1 MSEIKRVKIQSFI
14 ESQIPE
20 FLNSESPLFKEFLEQ
35 YYISQEYQTG
45 VVDLSSNLQKY
56 KSIDNFNTETF
67 YSLIGIC
74 TLTSDLASFEDT
86 LYVNHTKG
94 FPQQYG
100 LLKIDD
106 EIITY
111 TGITT
116 NSFTGCVRGFCGIEQ
131 NTNNESFKFSSTD
144 SSDHTKGSQVNNLNI
159 LFFQKLFKKF
169 KTQFLPGFE
178 DRSFANGV
186 NLQTIL
192 SRAKDFYI
200 SKGTDISFKI
210 LFSVLFNESVS
221 VIKPQDYIISSSS
234 NDYLVTKNIL
244 VEQILRDANLKVS
257 DSILRKELKGKII
270 FQTTSSNKTASASIY
285 NVEYRPVNSNDF
297 VYNSIGVGQTTQKN
311 YTIKDFYEI
320 ALDSTSFILD
330 FKSTKKTKVLENTSK
345 NSNSILV
352 DSTIGFKKSGTLL
365 IKPKNLSNPIILSY
379 TDKTINEFLNV
390 TGLTID
396 LDYGAEIFEEEF
408 LYSYLNNGSK
418 VEFRLI
424 NIIDNIDYEKT
435 SNLRVNDKIQ
445 LSSFGIDL
453 NDKLEFNNWIYNIPT
468 THDIKSIDKTRIYF
482 YETLNFLI
490 GDKIVLFNPNSPNI
504 SEVKVEIEGFGFNRF
519 GYFVDVKDTEEDISK
534 KIKVKR
540 VVHKASN
547 NNNYFSN
554 ISVFPT
560 GVQNSYVDYNNENF
574 YIASSGLPNYD
585 IYATDRK
592 IFVSAGIGVSVLN
605 CPNHKFITGEKIFY
619 NPNSKNIGIETSAY
633 FVTKVDEDNIK
644 LSYSNS
650 DVFFKSRES
659 YVYTKSSISG
669 DYIVKFD
676 FQNKTL
682 NHQKLFKK
690 FNLTKKLNKFST
702 KNDKSTIDKATGI
715 LINGVEVFSPT
726 LYDENIYYGKVDSVK
741 IVSEGNGYDV
751 INFSGLGVTDSSGH
765 NAELKAHLTGS
776 LSEVKILRPGIG
788 YSRKPKITLSGGNG
802 SGAVLESNLVKTNII
817 SNFKASTA
825 VSIGFTTIDFINGH
839 NFDDAEE
846 VSYIN
851 NSNGNINPLVNNS
864 NYFVG
869 IVSST
874 QLKLYKTK
882 EKALGKTDPIVFT
895 GIGTGTHSLK
905 SLNSKNTIT
914 KIYVKNRGEGYSNKS
929 ISINVSNEKLENNQG
944 NYINTFDNY
953 VFAKNHNFKDEDIV
967 QYQNNN
973 IPISGLS
980 TQINYYVKVIDE
992 NKFKLSTQG
1001 SSGNEKINYKQK
1013 KYVGLNSEGKGIHTF
1028 SYPPIQINV
1037 EYVSGIATTPLLE
1050 PIVLGS
1056 VENVF
1061 VSNEGKNYGCS
1072 DIINYHRRPYVGLSS
1087 ISSECILKPVLL
1099 NGTIVDVQILNSG
1112 KGYKKDIDIKIFGKG
1127 KYAELYPIVEEGKIK
1142 SINVLNP
1149 GIGYDEKTT
1158 LFVERRGRGAKFI
1171 ANIFEWK
1178 INQVEKNKDSI
1189 LPNNKDKISPD
1200 YDEGLI
1206 VPSKNNNLILEFIHF
1221 YPPKKLRY
1229 KVNNFINKDGIEFPP
1244 DNNQNPYKILG
1255 WAYDGNPIFGPYGK
1269 INGQSKL
1276 LKSSYELKNF
1286 GEIGISIS
1294 NQLRPDFPSGFFV
1307 QDYVYNEG
1315 NGDLDEYN
1323 GMFIDDKNLPNIN
1336 YGYFATLT
1344 EDTNKPEYPYVLPLS
1359 FKDFPIEENFNP
1371 KFNQE
1376 INFEELD
1383 IVRNVGPYYL
1393 NSNNSEYELIDKV
1406 DKKYK
1411 QEFVV
1416 KDIKLSGIDSIS
1428 IFDDGDRYKV
1438 GELLTFD
1445 SRSSSGNSVSAS
1457 IARIKGKPISNV
1469 QVGILTFTDVNFVT
1483 NGVSIKGITSQPHNL
1498 VSDDQII
1505 ISNISSSGFNYLKG
1519 IKKIYVFQK
1528 TTGLIEDLQ
1537 NQSSTGVTTYI
1548 KVNDVSG
1555 FEIDNFIGIGT
1566 ETLKIIDI
1574 SSSESKLYVNRF
1586 NNYSGIHSVGLASVT
1601 LLPNSFTFSSEFY
1614 NNSIVENKTTY
1625 FNPANTIGIGTTGSI
1640 YYNLVGFQTSFG
1652 TLNASGLS
1660 TVGVNTTL
1668 LKVGDYLSGT
1678 NIANNTIITSIGN
1691 GTITIS
1697 PNHTLGGGISTN
1709 LLSFSR
1715 KIYDKTVPSRSIY
1728 IPNHKYYTGQPI
1740 TYNVGL
1746 GGTGI
1751 IVSETGAGTTFR
1763 LTTNQTIYAV
1773 NLGNDHVGLSTL
1785 GFTTSSGI
1793 GTTQNSLYFFNPI
1806 NNVGLSHSLTTQFEK
1821 IKGAV
1826 NNYSVVVSTSQTH
1839 GLQTGDN
1846 INFNFYQRNTKIIK
1860 IRYDKVIRKITTETI
1875 DFNPISGVNTLTNE
1889 IEIPGND
1896 LKTGDKVV
1904 YYTEGQISVGGLS
1917 TNSVYYVLKQDLN
1930 KIKLCNYQY
1939 DASVGIAITLTS
1951 VGAGSS
1957 HSFALIN
1964 PPINILRGNIIS
1976 FDLDDES
1983 CSNMDLKLY
1992 KDSNFT
1998 QDLETFKY
2006 CNYDK
2011 RELDTNLTSLPTEIY
2026 YNLISLSDDEIEKNQ
2041 LSIDDEVIGNN
2052 KIKIIPNIINTY
2064 HSIVKIGNSQF
2075 KFNLNSIPES
2085 ITFITG
2091 VSTSNYDTDSKN
2103 ASGAISNVK
2112 VNFGGKG
2119 YKKVPKISSII
2130 TLSGKNA
2137 SLKAKSSSI
2146 GKIENLQRVK
2156 DGFDY
2161 PSDIT
2166 LKPYLSVPAVAEIS
2180 DILRVD
2186 YVGIVTG
2193 GKNYNTAPTL
2203 KVLGNDKI
2211 KLSAKLQSGSVV
2223 GVNIV
2228 QNTNDLIIPLKI
2240 IPIRNSNGYEIDAV
2254 VSDNDGS
2261 SVTLELLN
2269 NSELYPLITT
2279 GYGNTTTIFPFSE
2292 GDEIFIE
2299 NCRQVDKT
2307 KDNINSKDYG
2317 YRFFTLT
2324 SISPQNYTI
2333 TFSMTGAKESL
2344 NLNQDNGESN
2354 YENGFGYG
2362 YVVNKKDMAEFE
2374 MNLVDD
2380 LSYISGESVVGFDA
2394 QGNAVF
2400 SAKVAEDG
2408 WDNDINQLRMIDAK
2422 GELEIGN
2429 KLKGEKSLLNGTI
2442 KDINIFNLKANL
2454 GVSRDKINDSK
2465 NESGFLN
2472 DYLQRISDNFYY
2484 QKFSYAIKSQLSYDT
2499 WKESVRSLIH
2509 PSGFK
2514 EFSDLDIISNANNN
2528 LKVGISSNNLSLN
2541 VLMDNVQSLYSKNN
2555 FTLVS
2560 EDEDNLFEDGSIER
2574 VNIGAEEGIVA
2585 GIGTFGPIFGVPLK
2599 QYILNKTNKV
2609 LLMNDISNEFDGSN
2623 DYISLGTTSITFN
2636 SLTQYYVG
2644 ISTANL
2650 NVGDY
2655 FENSK
2660 FLIPEVTKIE
2670 SIGINSVRINL
2681 PHRLT
2686 SGISTTSTEIKRK
2699 LPGNK
2704 IVGKKSFDLTSG
2716 IGSDK
2721 VPLYYREFNS
2731 NSTQILKLDNNII
2744 ELKNHNFQTGQK
2756 ILYNQNPFDADPVGS
2771 ATTEVDNGFSYS
2783 ISNKFDS
2790 NTIMRFDMDIFK
2802 FDSN

>member
-35 YYISQEYQTG
+35 YYISQEHQTG
-45 VVDLSSNLQKY
+45 VVDLSANLQKY

-67 YSLIGIC
+67 YSLVGIC

-86 LYVNHTKG
+86 LYVNHTIG

-116 NSFTGCVRGFCGIEQ
+116 NSFTGCIRGFCGLEK
-131 NTNNESFKFSSTD
+131 NEVNDSFKFSSTD
-144 SSDHTKGSQVNNLNI
+144 SSDHIKGSQVTNLNI
-159 LFFQKLFKKF
+159 LFFQELFKKF

-178 DRSFANGV
+178 DREFTSGV

-200 SKGTDISFKI
+200 TKGTDTSFKI
-210 LFSVLFNESVS
+210 LFSILFNESIS
-221 VIKPQDYIISSSS
+221 VIKPQDYVISSSS
-234 NDYLVTKNIL
+234 NEYLITKNIL
-244 VEQILRDANLKVS
+244 VEQIARDANLKVS
-257 DSILRKELKGKII
+257 DSVLRKELKGKTI
-270 FQTTSSNKTASASIY
+270 FQTTSDNKTASASIY
-285 NVEYRPVNSNDF
+285 NVEYRPVNTGDF
-297 VYNSIGVGQTTQKN
+297 IYNSIGAGQTTQKN

-320 ALDSTSFILD
+320 SLDSTSLILD
-330 FKSTKKTKVLENTSK
+330 FKSTKKTKVLEYTLK
-345 NSNSILV
+345 NSKSILV
-352 DSTIGFKKSGTLL
+352 DSTIGFKQSGTLL
-365 IKPKNLSNPIILSY
+365 IKPKNLSNPIVLSY

-396 LDYGAEIFEEEF
+396 LDYGAEIIEEEF
-408 LYSYLNNGSK
+408 LYSYLNDGTK

-424 NIIDNIDYEKT
+424 NIIDSIDYGKT
-435 SNLRVNDKIQ
+435 SNLRVDDKIN

-453 NDKLEFNNWIYNIPT
+453 NDRLEFNQWIYNIPT
-468 THDIKSIDKTRIYF
+468 THNIKSVEDNTIYL
-482 YETLNFLI
+482 YENINLSI
-490 GDKIVLFNPNSPNI
+490 GDKVILSNPNLIDVESV
-504 SEVKVEIEGFGFNRF
+504 EVEVENFGFNNY
-519 GYFVDVKDTEEDISK
+519 GYFVNVKSFGQILNDKTQLK
-534 KIKVKR
+534 KTIN
-540 VVHKASN
+540 KAFSN
-547 NNNYFSN
+547 QNYFPN
-554 ISVFPT
+554 ISVFST
-560 GVQNSYVDYNNENF
+560 GIQNSYIDYNNENF
-574 YIASSGLPNYD
+574 YVASSGLPNYD

-592 IFVSAGIGVSVLN
+592 VFPSAGVGVSILN
-605 CPNHKFITGEKIFY
+605 CQDHNFFTGEKIY
-619 NPNSKNIGIETSAY
+619 YIPKSGNVGIKTSAY
-633 FVTKVDEDNIK
+633 FVTKLNKDQIK

-650 DVFFKSRES
+650 DVFSKN
-659 YVYTKSSISG
+659 YVFTNANING
-669 DYIVKFD
+669 DCIVKFD

-682 NHQKLFKK
+682 EDQKLFKK
-690 FNLTKKLNKFST
+690 FNLTKKLNKFFT
-702 KNDKSTIDKATGI
+702 KDDRSTIDRATGI

-726 LYDENIYYGKVDSVK
+726 LYDENIYYGKLDSVK
-741 IVSEGNGYDV
+741 IESEGKGYDV
-751 INFSGLGVTDSSGH
+751 INFSGLEVTDINGS
-765 NAELKAHLTGS
+765 NADLKAHLIGS

-817 SNFKASTA
+817 SNFKGSTA
-825 VSIGFTTIDFINGH
+825 VSIGFTTIDFLNGH
-839 NFDDAEE
+839 NFDDGEE

-851 NSNGNINPLVNNS
+851 NSNGSVNPLVNNS

-895 GIGTGTHSLK
+895 GIGSGTHSLK
-905 SLNSKNTIT
+905 TLNSKNTIT
-914 KIYVKNRGEGYSNKS
+914 KIYVKNRGEGYSNRN
-929 ISINVSNEKLENNQG
+929 ISVLSQISVNNQENG
-944 NYINTFDNY
+944 INTFDHY
-953 VFAKNHNFKDEDIV
+953 IFAKNHNFKDEDIV

-973 IPISGLS
+973 TPISGLS
-980 TQINYYVKVIDE
+980 TQTNYYVKVVDE
-992 NKFKLSTQG
+992 NKFKLSVQG
-1001 SSGNEKINYKQK
+1001 PSGSEKDNYNNK
-1013 KYVGLNSEGKGIHTF
+1013 KYVKFNSIGSGIHTF

-1037 EYVSGIATTPLLE
+1037 EYVSGISTTPSLE

-1061 VSNEGKNYGCS
+1061 ISNEGRNYGS
-1072 DIINYHRRPYVGLSS
+1072 SNILNYHRRPYVGLSS
-1087 ISSECILKPVLL
+1087 ISECVLKPVIL
-1099 NGTIVDVQILNSG
+1099 NGSIIDVQVLNFG

-1127 KYAELYPIVEEGKIK
+1127 KYAEVYPIVEDGKIK

-1158 LFVERRGRGAKFI
+1158 LFVQRRGSGAKFT
-1171 ANIFEWK
+1171 ANVFEWK
-1178 INQVEKNKDSI
+1178 INQVEKNKNI
-1189 LPNNKDKISPD
+1189 ISSD
-1200 YDEGLI
+1200 DEGLI
-1206 VPSKNNNLILEFIHF
+1206 APSKNNNLTLEFIHF
-1221 YPPKKLRY
+1221 YPTKKLRY
-1229 KVNNFINKDGIEFPP
+1229 KVNNFIDKDGNEVVP

-1269 INGQSKL
+1269 INGESKL

-1286 GEIGISIS
+1286 GEIEVSIA

-1307 QDYVYNEG
+1307 QDYSYTEG

-1336 YGYFATLT
+1336 YGYFATLS
-1344 EDTNKPEYPYVLPLS
+1344 EDVKEPQYPYILPLL
-1359 FKDFPIEENFNP
+1359 FKDSPIKENFNP
-1371 KFNQE
+1371 QFNQK
-1376 INFEELD
+1376 IDFEELN

-1393 NSNNSEYELIDKV
+1393 NSDNSTYELIDKV
-1406 DKKYK
+1406 DQKYK
-1411 QEFVV
+1411 QEFIVN
-1416 KDIKLSGIDSIS
+1416 DIKLSGIDSVS
-1428 IFDDGDRYKV
+1428 IFNSGDGYKV
-1438 GELLTFD
+1438 GDLLKFD
-1445 SRSSSGNSVSAS
+1445 SQSSSGNSVSAS
-1457 IARIKGKPISNV
+1457 ISRIEGKSVSNV
-1469 QVGILTFTDVNFVT
+1469 QVGISTFTDVNFITKGISV
-1483 NGVSIKGITSQPHNL
+1483 KGITSQPHNL
-1498 VSDDQII
+1498 VSDDEII
-1505 ISNISSSGFNYLKG
+1505 ISNISSSDFDYLKG
-1519 IKKIYVFQK
+1519 TKKIYVFQK
-1528 TTGLIEDLQ
+1528 TTGLVEDLQ
-1537 NQSSTGVTTYI
+1537 NQSATGVTTYI
-1548 KVNDVSG
+1548 KVNDVTG
-1555 FEIDNFIGIGT
+1555 FEVDNFIGIGT
-1566 ETLKIIDI
+1566 ETLKVIDV

-1586 NNYSGIHSVGLASVT
+1586 DNYSGIHSVGLVSVS
-1601 LLPNSFTFSSEFY
+1601 LLPNSFTFSSDFY
-1614 NNSIVENKTTY
+1614 DDSILENKTTY
-1625 FNPANTIGIGTTGSI
+1625 FNPTNTIGIGTTGSV
-1640 YYNLVGFQTSFG
+1640 YYNLVGFLTSLIG
-1652 TLNASGLS
+1652 TLDASSPNVVGL
-1660 TVGVNTTL
+1660 NTAI
-1668 LKVGDYLSGT
+1668 LKIGDYLEGSN
-1678 NIANNTIITSIGN
+1678 NIQNNTIITSIGI
-1691 GTITIS
+1691 GTIGIS
-1697 PNHTLGGGISTN
+1697 QNHTLGGGISTS
-1709 LLSFSR
+1709 LLRFSR
-1715 KIYDKTVPSRSIY
+1715 NVYDKTIPSRSIY
-1728 IPNHKYYTGQPI
+1728 IPSHKYYTGQPI

-1746 GGTGI
+1746 GGNGI

-1763 LTTNQTIYAV
+1763 LTNNQTIYAV
-1773 NLGNDHVGLSTL
+1773 NLGKDYVGLSTL
-1785 GFTTSSGI
+1785 GFTTNTGI
-1793 GTTQNSLYFFNPI
+1793 GTTQNSLYFFNPVS
-1806 NNVGLSHSLTTQFEK
+1806 NVGLSHSLTTQFEK
-1821 IKGAV
+1821 IKGVV

-1846 INFNFYQRNTKIIK
+1846 INFNFYQSNTKTIK
-1860 IRYDKVIRKITTETI
+1860 IRYDSAIRKITTELI
-1875 DFNPISGVNTLTNE
+1875 DFNPISGINTLTNE
-1889 IEIPGND
+1889 IEIPGNN

-1904 YYTEGQISVGGLS
+1904 YYTEGQTSVGGLS

-1939 DASVGIAITLTS
+1939 DTNVGVAITLTS

-1964 PPINILRGNIIS
+1964 PPINILKGNILS
-1976 FDLDDES
+1976 FDLSDS
-1983 CSNMDLKLY
+1983 SLLNMDLKLY

-1998 QDLETFKY
+1998 QELETFKY
-2006 CNYDK
+2006 SNYNERK
-2011 RELDTNLTSLPTEIY
+2011 LDTNLTSIPTEIY
-2026 YNLISLSDDEIEKNQ
+2026 YNLVSLSNQEIEKNQ
-2041 LSIDDEVIGNN
+2041 LSSDNEVVGFN
-2052 KIKIIPNIINTY
+2052 KIKIIPNNINTY
-2064 HSIVKIGNSQF
+2064 HPIIKTGNSQF
-2075 KFNLNSIPES
+2075 KFNLNTIPEPL
-2085 ITFITG
+2085 TFISG
-2091 VSTSNYDTDSKN
+2091 LSTSNYDTDSKN
-2103 ASGAISNVK
+2103 AIGPISNIR
-2112 VNFGGKG
+2112 VNFGGRG
-2119 YKKVPKISSII
+2119 YKKVPKISTIQTS
-2130 TLSGKNA
+2130 LGKGA
-2137 SLKAKSSSI
+2137 SLEAKSSSI
-2146 GKIENLQRVK
+2146 GKIENLERVK

-2166 LKPYLSVPAVAEIS
+2166 LKPYLSVPAVAQVGDIS
-2180 DILRVD
+2180 RIE
-2186 YVGIVTG
+2186 YIGIITG

-2211 KLSAKLQSGSVV
+2211 KLSANLQSGSVV
-2223 GVNIV
+2223 SVNII
-2228 QNTNDLIIPLKI
+2228 QNTNDLINPLRI
-2240 IPIRNSNGYEIDAV
+2240 VPIRNSNGYEIDSV
-2254 VSDNDGS
+2254 VSANNGS

-2279 GYGNTTTIFPFSE
+2279 GYGNTDVVFPFSQ

-2317 YRFFTLT
+2317 YRFFTIT
-2324 SISPQNYTI
+2324 SVSPENYTI
-2333 TFSMTGAKESL
+2333 TFSMTGVKDSL
-2344 NLNQDNGESN
+2344 NLNQNNGESN

-2380 LSYISGESVVGFDA
+2380 LSYISGESVVGFDG

-2408 WDNDINQLRMIDAK
+2408 WDNDINQLRMIDVK

-2442 KDINIFNLKANL
+2442 KNINIFNLKANL
-2454 GVSRDKINDSK
+2454 GVSRNKVNDSK
-2465 NESGFLN
+2465 KQNGYLN

-2484 QKFSYAIKSQLSYDT
+2484 QKFSYAIKSQLSYDK
-2499 WKESVRSLIH
+2499 WKEPIRSIIH

-2514 EFSDLDIISNANNN
+2514 EFSDLDIISIPSSSM
-2528 LKVGISSNNLSLN
+2528 KVGISSNNLSLN

-2555 FTLVS
+2555 FILVS

-2585 GIGTFGPIFGVPLK
+2585 GIGTFGPIFGIPLK

-2609 LLMNDISNEFDGSN
+2609 LLMNDISEEFDGSN

-2644 ISTANL
+2644 IATNNL

-2655 FENSK
+2655 LANSE
-2660 FLIPEVTKIE
+2660 FLIPEATRIE

-2681 PHRLT
+2681 SHRLT
-2686 SGISTTSTEIKRK
+2686 SGISTTNVEIRRK

-2704 IVGKKSFDLTSG
+2704 IVGKKSFELTSG

-2721 VPLYYREFNS
+2721 VPLYYREFDS
-2731 NSTQILKLDNNII
+2731 NSTEVLKLDNNII
-2744 ELKNHNFQTGQK
+2744 ELKNHNFQSGQK
-2756 ILYNQNPFDADPVGS
+2756 IFYNQDIIDISPVGS
-2771 ATTEVDNGFSYS
+2771 ATTEVDNGFSYT
-2783 ISNKFDS
+2783 ISNRFDS
-2790 NTIMRFDMDIFK
+2790 NTIMRFDMTIFN